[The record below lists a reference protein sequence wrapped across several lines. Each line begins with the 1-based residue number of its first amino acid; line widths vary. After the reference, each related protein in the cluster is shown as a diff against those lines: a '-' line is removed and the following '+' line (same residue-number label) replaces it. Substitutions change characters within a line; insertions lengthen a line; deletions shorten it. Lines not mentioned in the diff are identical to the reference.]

1 MFSADVGVVEG
12 FGFFAG
18 EGEDFFDSGSVGDI
32 ASYFGIGAGA
42 DLFFD
47 FHANGFEVEAHFLQ
61 DIDGDA
67 LTKFDQAEKDMF
79 GANVVVV
86 KSIGLFAGEGEYL
99 LCAWG
104 EIVHGS

>member
-32 ASYFGIGAGA
+32 PSDFGIGAGA

-47 FHANGFEVEAHFLQ
+47 FHANGFEVEAHFL
-61 DIDGDA
+61 
-67 LTKFDQAEKDMF
+67 
-79 GANVVVV
+79 
-86 KSIGLFAGEGEYL
+86 
-99 LCAWG
+99 
-104 EIVHGS
+104 